1 MPTVN
6 LPVAL
11 DSALQSLSAQCQL
24 SSWDVRGKGKFTTVV
39 IRFNADTAMSAEQP
53 PARAVSYRRK
63 SPSLLKCD
71 QQHAIARQQHT
82 RQQATQLEA
91 ARYSLVLNK
100 RVQLAEIVSL
110 CDIS

>member
-39 IRFNADTAMSAEQP
+39 IRFNADTAMSGEQP

-63 SPSLLKCD
+63 SPSELKRD
-71 QQHAIARQQHT
+71 QQRAIARQQHT
-82 RQQATQLEA
+82 RQHG
-91 ARYSLVLNK
+91 
-100 RVQLAEIVSL
+100 
-110 CDIS
+110 